1 VGAPTLIFGIVVL
14 VLVGGV
20 PLALMV
26 LLIYQGEKSSRLER
40 ERYRFFRRGFEV
52 KHNTGPMPVPREKE
66 QDHG

>member
-1 VGAPTLIFGIVVL
+1 
-14 VLVGGV
+14 
-20 PLALMV
+20 
-26 LLIYQGEKSSRLER
+26 LIYQGEKSRRLER